1 MLPFMGSISFI
12 AAILVFFL
20 GLCVGSFINVVI
32 MRTLRGEDFLW
43 GRSHCDACGRELQW
57 WEMIPLLSFIAL
69 RGRCRTCHK
78 EIDIMHFVVELLT
91 GLLFVWWWVI
101 GFAFFQLTQTPLT
114 VLQPVFWLVVGL
126 IMLVIVVVDI
136 RSFII
141 PDWATLLLF
150 FLTLLY
156 RIVLIA
162 TNAHQPVDFAWA
174 LFGSLLL
181 LSFFLLLWFITA
193 KKGIGFGDV
202 KLVFPLGLLMGWPSM
217 FVGIFL
223 AFIIGAVVGIGLLFA
238 KKTAFGRALP
248 FGPFLILGTFLSLL
262 YGDSLLR
269 WYIALL

>member
-12 AAILVFFL
+12 LGIFVFIL
-20 GLCVGSFINVVI
+20 GLSVGSFLNVVI
-32 MRTLRGEDFLW
+32 MRTLRGEEFLW
-43 GRSHCDACGRELQW
+43 GRSHCDECSRSLQW
-57 WEMIPLLSFIAL
+57 WEMIPLVSFIAL

-91 GLLFVWWWVI
+91 GLLFLWWWVI

-114 VLQPVFWLVVGL
+114 VLQPLFWLLVGI
-126 IMLVIVVVDI
+126 IMLVIVIVDL

-150 FLTLLY
+150 ALTLLY
-156 RIVLIA
+156 RVVLIL
-162 TNAHQPVDFAWA
+162 TDAHQPVDFAWA
-174 LFGSLLL
+174 LFGSTLLL
-181 LSFFLLLWFITA
+181 LFFLFLWLITA

-223 AFIIGAVVGIGLLFA
+223 AFVIGAVVGIILLLN
-238 KKTAFGRALP
+238 KKIAFGRALP

-269 WYIALL
+269 WYISLL